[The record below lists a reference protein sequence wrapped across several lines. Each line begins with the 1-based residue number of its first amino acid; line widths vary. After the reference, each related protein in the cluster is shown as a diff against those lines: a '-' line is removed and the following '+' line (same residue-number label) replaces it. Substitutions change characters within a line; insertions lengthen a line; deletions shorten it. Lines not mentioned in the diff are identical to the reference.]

1 MVLEAGDINASMVEV
16 STDLKH
22 PQSRMC
28 NATKQLGCAYSIFP
42 TYYLIAT
49 TKEIITFNL
58 SL

>member
-16 STDLKH
+16 STDLKR

-28 NATKQLGCAYSIFP
+28 NAKKQLRCAYSIYP

-49 TKEIITFNL
+49 TKETITFHFCL
-58 SL
+58 